1 MVITRNIYMKKP
13 VECNS
18 AIQLYVE
25 HYMKRSVPMFM
36 RVCKETPVR
45 NPSGVTGKCKFQ
57 VLVL

>member
-1 MVITRNIYMKKP
+1 MKKP